1 MSWTDDYHEAGGSIA
16 DAVAAMLQDATLTSV
31 LTKLS
36 DSAAV
41 PEPTVLRTVG
51 YERDETASG
60 DERGVWELELWVC
73 REASDDAE
81 AYAHGYERV
90 LRTGQWQG
98 YAGAYLN
105 RITGIDTEAP
115 LPAGRDSSGRYLWKV
130 TVYVSAARSI
140 V

>member
-1 MSWTDDYHEAGGSIA
+1 MTCVDDYKAAGGSVA
-16 DAVAAMLQDATLTSV
+16 DAVANMLQDATLTSV

-36 DSAAV
+36 DSASV
-41 PEPTVLRTVG
+41 PEPTVVRIAG
-51 YERDETASG
+51 YERDEVASG

-73 REASDDAE
+73 RETAADAE
-81 AYAHGYERV
+81 AYAMGYEKV
-90 LRTGQWQG
+90 LRTGQWQD

-115 LPAGRDSSGRYLWKV
+115 VPAGRDSSGRYLWK
-130 TVYVSAARSI
+130 TTIYVSAARSI

>member
-1 MSWTDDYHEAGGSIA
+1 MSWTVDYHEAGGSIA

-36 DSAAV
+36 DSATVA
-41 PEPTVLRTVG
+41 EPTVLRTVG
-51 YERDETASG
+51 YER
-60 DERGVWELELWVC
+60 
-73 REASDDAE
+73 
-81 AYAHGYERV
+81 V
-90 LRTGQWQG
+90 LRTGQWRN

-115 LPAGRDSSGRYLWKV
+115 IPQGRDSSGRYLWKV
-130 TVYVSAARSI
+130 TVYVTAARSI

>member
-1 MSWTDDYHEAGGSIA
+1 MTWEDDYKAAGGSVA
-16 DAVAAMLQDATLTSV
+16 DAVATMLQDATLTSV

-36 DSAAV
+36 DSMSV
-41 PEPTVLRTVG
+41 PEPTVIRIVG
-51 YERDETASG
+51 YERDEVASG

-73 REASDDAE
+73 REAAADAE
-81 AYAHGYERV
+81 AYAMGYEKV
-90 LRTGQWQG
+90 LRTGQWRD

-115 LPAGRDSSGRYLWKV
+115 VPAGRDSSGRYLWK
-130 TVYVSAARSI
+130 TTIYVSAARSI

>member
-36 DSAAV
+36 DSASI

-51 YERDETASG
+51 YERDEVASD
-60 DERGVWELELWVC
+60 DERGIWELELWVC
-73 REASDDAE
+73 RETSDDAE
-81 AYAHGYERV
+81 AYALGYERV
-90 LRTGQWQG
+90 LRTGQWRS
-98 YAGAYLN
+98 YAGVYLN

-115 LPAGRDSSGRYLWKV
+115 IPQGRDSSGRYLWKV
-130 TVYVSAARSI
+130 TIYVTAARSI